1 MVTIWCSEQ
10 PTDPAREP
18 TQLSPIL
25 APQSEPYSWEYLR
38 SILFTLLDAVL
49 YDSSRLNLILISR
62 DLAISEGFS
71 ATLLSLSDYFSHRI
85 HGTQPQDCYIT
96 AVCHEVAV
104 MVNESYQLLCPTCVT
119 PSVCPSVC
127 PSRNSCSR
135 QKPTSCHET
144 QPQISLCHE
153 TQEGGPSTCHET
165 QGGESSHETH
175 GRTGHETTT

>member
-1 MVTIWCSEQ
+1 MYGGRGGALRPLFVRILLISIDQETKNSSQMVLEASLG
-10 PTDPAREP
+10 PAREP

-38 SILFTLLDAVL
+38 SMLFTLLDAVL

-71 ATLLSLSDYFSHRI
+71 ATLLSLSGYFSHRI

-104 MVNESYQLLCPTCVT
+104 TRLTSSRKLL
-119 PSVCPSVC
+119 
-127 PSRNSCSR
+127 
-135 QKPTSCHET
+135 
-144 QPQISLCHE
+144 
-153 TQEGGPSTCHET
+153 
-165 QGGESSHETH
+165 
-175 GRTGHETTT
+175 